1 MQKGNCVDKDIR
13 VSFVIIVCFGV
24 IIYKLLEN
32 LWKFQEKIKKLREDW
47 HYVKNRGEAVISHD
61 ASVQGA
67 AAAVARETATS
78 TAYSPRVHTGKRHAP
93 ALSVLPVHYS
103 SVS

>member
-1 MQKGNCVDKDIR
+1 
-13 VSFVIIVCFGV
+13 
-24 IIYKLLEN
+24 
-32 LWKFQEKIKKLREDW
+32 
-47 HYVKNRGEAVISHD
+47 VKNRGEAVTSHD

-78 TAYSPRVHTGKRHAP
+78 TAYSPRVHTGKTHAP
-93 ALSVLPVHYS
+93 ALSVRPDHYF

>member
-1 MQKGNCVDKDIR
+1 
-13 VSFVIIVCFGV
+13 
-24 IIYKLLEN
+24 
-32 LWKFQEKIKKLREDW
+32 
-47 HYVKNRGEAVISHD
+47 VKNRGEAVTSHD

-78 TAYSPRVHTGKRHAP
+78 TAYSPRVHKGKRHAP
-93 ALSVLPVHYS
+93 ALSVLPNQYS